1 MKSLVIYYSKTGNTK
16 LMAESIAS
24 EVNADLFEIKREKD
38 IKSKGGFM
46 LYFRGGFESMTKK
59 NIRLEKTD
67 IDFSKY
73 DLIFLGT
80 PVWAWRLN
88 PVVRSFLK
96 KVKIENKKIG
106 LFACCAGTAEGVLT
120 DMGDI
125 LKKNT
130 ILGVSEYVEPLKK
143 NTEALVKEAKKWAKE
158 IHQKAGK

>member
-1 MKSLVIYYSKTGNTK
+1 LKSLVIYYSKTGNTK
-16 LMAESIAS
+16 LIAEAIAS
-24 EVNADLFEIKREKD
+24 ELKADLFEIQRQKD
-38 IKSKGGFM
+38 IKSSGFR

-96 KVKIENKKIG
+96 KVKIEKKNLG
-106 LFACCAGTAEGVLT
+106 LFACCAGSAEGVLT
-120 DMGDI
+120 DMQDI
-125 LKKNT
+125 LKNNT
-130 ILGVSEYVEPLKK
+130 VLGISEYVEPLKK
-143 NTEALVKEAKKWAKE
+143 DKEANVKEAKIWAKK
-158 IHQKAGK
+158 ILQKAKK

>member
-16 LMAESIAS
+16 LMAEAIAS
-24 EVNADLFEIKREKD
+24 EVNADLFEIQRQKD
-38 IKSKGGFM
+38 IKSSGFM

-73 DLIFLGT
+73 DIIFLGT

-106 LFACCAGTAEGVLT
+106 LFACCAGSAEGVLT
-120 DMGDI
+120 DMQDI

-130 ILGVSEYVEPLKK
+130 ILGISEYVEPMKK
-143 NTEALVKEAKKWAKE
+143 NTEAHIKEAKIWAKE
-158 IHQKAGK
+158 ILRKAKK